1 MDIPYYDNPGGQL
14 SVKVE
19 LQHIADVYLV
29 DQANFNAMNRG
40 QSFRYYGGN
49 YSNTPVMITVNGAG
63 RWYLIVD
70 NGSGEQYRYTWS
82 K

>member
-29 DQANFNAMNRG
+29 DQANFNAIEDG
-40 QSFRYYGGN
+40 
-49 YSNTPVMITVNGAG
+49 I
-63 RWYLIVD
+63 
-70 NGSGEQYRYTWS
+70 
-82 K
+82 